1 MTPTYT
7 PAQIADAIA
16 RAKASTGW
24 PVNML
29 LHDMAGHILA
39 GAQASDEAIER
50 ASEQVAEWLAR
61 AHVEGGA

>member
-7 PAQIADAIA
+7 PAQIAGAIE
-16 RAKASTGW
+16 RVKASTGW
-24 PVNML
+24 PADML

-39 GAQASDEAIER
+39 GPQASDEAIER

-61 AHVEGGA
+61 AHVEGR